1 MPLFLCHF
9 IQPGLKQ
16 IDLPSNEINCFFD
29 IHLICH
35 REKKKKKSCK
45 AREMFTHKSAFPVYW
60 HATKCL
66 LFSFFFFVPE
76 GFLIRCNTLLT
87 NDKINFISAISG
99 RCNQHAICLS
109 AQNYHFLL
117 ALHICRRNIARQ
129 SVLTRGGVP
138 CISASDLRD
147 PCHHYLPP

>member
-1 MPLFLCHF
+1 M
-9 IQPGLKQ
+9 
-16 IDLPSNEINCFFD
+16 
-29 IHLICH
+29 
-35 REKKKKKSCK
+35 
-45 AREMFTHKSAFPVYW
+45 
-60 HATKCL
+60 KCL
-66 LFSFFFFVPE
+66 PISQHFPFIGTQLNVCSFLFFFFVPE

-87 NDKINFISAISG
+87 NDKMNFISAISG

-147 PCHHYLPP
+147 PCHHYLPRNLFNTVYVHPN